1 MDSVFAL
8 TRVLDNIQTC
18 SCGYPKAFDL
28 DSMVLPEFCQ
38 LFEETGQTS
47 DYYHVNCVTDLLD
60 GNNDSVNI
68 LILFYYKVVS
78 TWILNLFLIACTLVN
93 KTLDV
98 FFRQINLM
106 ND

>member
-60 GNNDSVNI
+60 GNNDSVIAITTIGNSPKKNSYC
-68 LILFYYKVVS
+68 LFR
-78 TWILNLFLIACTLVN
+78 F
-93 KTLDV
+93 
-98 FFRQINLM
+98 
-106 ND
+106 

>member
-8 TRVLDNIQTC
+8 TRVLDDIQTC

-60 GNNDSVNI
+60 GNNG
-68 LILFYYKVVS
+68 
-78 TWILNLFLIACTLVN
+78 LVN
-93 KTLDV
+93 TYFVLLV
-98 FFRQINLM
+98 ISN
-106 ND
+106 